1 MTTSPHPGTAPSADP
16 APLRVGIVGTG
27 GISRAHLPGW
37 TELGAELHCFSLS
50 GAEAFAAESG
60 AAAHGTLEELLAAV
74 DVVDVC
80 VPTPAHPEIVR
91 AALDADKDVICEK
104 PLALDPAEARDLAAH
119 AERTGRTLFP
129 AHVVRFFPQYAA
141 AERAIATGAVGRLA
155 VLRFERTGSL
165 PDRAWYA
172 DDELSGGIVM
182 DQMIHD
188 IDQALWLA
196 GPVERVYAQQSIASS
211 DTAVRTAHVV
221 LTHRSGAISHCR
233 GFWGPVGTQ
242 FRYGFSLAGDGGL
255 LQYDSAG
262 DPGVVFD
269 AVASA
274 RHAAGDGFLPDV
286 STMRDPYAAEIVE
299 FAAALAG
306 GTPSRVDA
314 ADGALAVEV
323 AHAALESLRT
333 GRSITC

>member
-1 MTTSPHPGTAPSADP
+1 APRDGATAVCAPRGRGANLHSTRRLHKASVLVACSHAWHRGRTAVAPSSAPPAASTPSPRKDRSRMTTSPHPGTAPSAD
-16 APLRVGIVGTG
+16 
-27 GISRAHLPGW
+27 
-37 TELGAELHCFSLS
+37 
-50 GAEAFAAESG
+50 
-60 AAAHGTLEELLAAV
+60 
-74 DVVDVC
+74 
-80 VPTPAHPEIVR
+80 PAHPEIVR

-104 PLALDPAEARDLAAH
+104 PLALDPADARDLAAH

-221 LTHRSGAISHCR
+221 LTHRSGA
-233 GFWGPVGTQ
+233 
-242 FRYGFSLAGDGGL
+242 
-255 LQYDSAG
+255 
-262 DPGVVFD
+262 
-269 AVASA
+269 
-274 RHAAGDGFLPDV
+274 
-286 STMRDPYAAEIVE
+286 
-299 FAAALAG
+299 
-306 GTPSRVDA
+306 
-314 ADGALAVEV
+314 
-323 AHAALESLRT
+323 
-333 GRSITC
+333 